1 MKNKKMVFE
10 IDDFVIVANK
20 KIKLNLNVYRNLHYQ
35 VNNKAKKIFKNN
47 LISEYPELQT
57 IRADRVIISYLVE
70 TFDNRKFDTMNII
83 TVVDKYFLDTLTSSG
98 VIPDDDYLHV
108 EYNQIRAYKLGGK
121 GPRKIYIF
129 CDFF

>member
-10 IDDFVIVANK
+10 IDDFVIVGNK

-83 TVVDKYFLDTLTSSG
+83 TVVDKYFLDTLTGSG
-98 VIPDDDYLHV
+98 VIPDDDYSHV
-108 EYNQIRAYKLGGK
+108 EYDKIFSVKKNGK
-121 GPRKIYIF
+121 GDKKIYIF
-129 CDFF
+129 CIFL